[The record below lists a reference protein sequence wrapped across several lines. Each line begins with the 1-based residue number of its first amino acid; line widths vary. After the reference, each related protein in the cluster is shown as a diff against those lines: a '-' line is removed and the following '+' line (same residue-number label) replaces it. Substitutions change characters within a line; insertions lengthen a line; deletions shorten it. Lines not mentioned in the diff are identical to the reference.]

1 MSELIL
7 LFSWLLFG
15 GLSHHPL
22 SYSGAVLIYFRDYFE
37 VVVYNFEGERV
48 ELRDIYNYVMNQ
60 NFPEMI

>member
-15 GLSHHPL
+15 GLSYHPL

-37 VVVYNFEGERV
+37 VVYTILKER
-48 ELRDIYNYVMNQ
+48 ELNCVIYNYVMKQ